1 MACVGPEST
10 SAGVGLRSGHSTY
23 LLAYLP
29 LLLSGVLTNPSGYL
43 QVQQTLLSPE
53 KNVLAAAHK
62 EAEKP
67 TEAALHVWAHEQAS
81 GHHSSHV

>member
-1 MACVGPEST
+1 MAGVAPEST
-10 SAGVGLRSGHSTY
+10 SAVVGLRSGHSTY

-53 KNVLAAAHK
+53 MNVAAAAYK
-62 EAEKP
+62 EVEKP
-67 TEAALHVWAHEQAS
+67 AEASLRIWADTQAS
-81 GHHSSHV
+81 DRHPDV